1 MNNIS
6 ARIVTFYT
14 FLILAYTVPVQAQ
27 RYQDEWIDSTLRA
40 RFGAFGHYTWNL
52 HTARFKE
59 LPSVPN
65 CCGQFTGGSGS
76 GFSAGL
82 LMDIPFS
89 RAVGISLRASYTQP
103 SGALFFDQRDD
114 STVIYQNGNAVQA
127 TFRHNLTATLANAG
141 LEVFLN
147 IKPFANPLQDGLNVM
162 VGGRAGYVLQR
173 TYTQNEVITDPQDVS
188 FPETRTR
195 IRNASTG
202 AMPQAN
208 QISASVMAGL
218 SYDIPLNA
226 KHTLFLTPEVF
237 ASYGLTNVVNGL
249 DWKVHQLRAGLAL
262 KIMPEGKRPD
272 TTKPEPP
279 AITPPVEPR
288 PPVAEKNLPPQ
299 RLDTLKASVS
309 AVAVEY
315 DGTEY
320 KDITFRVEE
329 FLSDNL
335 RPLLPYVFFD
345 EGSSDIPDRYDRLT
359 SKETRQFHIDHL
371 HNLDVLQTYHHIL
384 NIVGARMRKYSY
396 AKLFITGCNDFAT
409 SEKGDLDLSQRR
421 AERVRDYLMKTWSID
436 STRLVLQAR
445 NLSDVPTVMGTSNF
459 PKEVHQENRRVELYS
474 DVYEI
479 LEPVR
484 TADTVRTVSPPIIRF
499 RPVVQSTQPIA
510 SWSVKAG
517 QNKKMLKEFI
527 GAGSPPE
534 ILDWEIAQM
543 QENVPRAPVPMY
555 YDLSVTDITGRTY
568 QTTSGTAKVEQITLQ
583 KKRRERIGDKV
594 IDRYRLIL
602 FDFDKA
608 AITPLQQRIIAYIKT
623 QIKPESVVNIAGY
636 TDYTNPLDYSQK
648 LSRSRA
654 DAAAAAL
661 GVDAAEVKGVGKA
674 VLLHDNAIPEGRFY
688 CRTVSIIVE
697 TPMNAR

>member
-1 MNNIS
+1 
-6 ARIVTFYT
+6 
-14 FLILAYTVPVQAQ
+14 
-27 RYQDEWIDSTLRA
+27 
-40 RFGAFGHYTWNL
+40 
-52 HTARFKE
+52 
-59 LPSVPN
+59 
-65 CCGQFTGGSGS
+65 
-76 GFSAGL
+76 
-82 LMDIPFS
+82 
-89 RAVGISLRASYTQP
+89 
-103 SGALFFDQRDD
+103 
-114 STVIYQNGNAVQA
+114 
-127 TFRHNLTATLANAG
+127 
-141 LEVFLN
+141 
-147 IKPFANPLQDGLNVM
+147 
-162 VGGRAGYVLQR
+162 
-173 TYTQNEVITDPQDVS
+173 
-188 FPETRTR
+188 
-195 IRNASTG
+195 
-202 AMPQAN
+202 
-208 QISASVMAGL
+208 
-218 SYDIPLNA
+218 
-226 KHTLFLTPEVF
+226 
-237 ASYGLTNVVNGL
+237 
-249 DWKVHQLRAGLAL
+249 
-262 KIMPEGKRPD
+262 
-272 TTKPEPP
+272 
-279 AITPPVEPR
+279 
-288 PPVAEKNLPPQ
+288 
-299 RLDTLKASVS
+299 
-309 AVAVEY
+309 
-315 DGTEY
+315 
-320 KDITFRVEE
+320 
-329 FLSDNL
+329 
-335 RPLLPYVFFD
+335 
-345 EGSSDIPDRYDRLT
+345 
-359 SKETRQFHIDHL
+359 
-371 HNLDVLQTYHHIL
+371 VLQTYHHIL